1 MGKTKSKLTPEDQD
15 VVFKVQLNMK
25 VKEMTEEQINYTSFV
40 MEKEQYKRKLSA
52 VLKDCKFNGQGMR
65 ELLSEFMEESS

>member
-1 MGKTKSKLTPEDQD
+1 MNIKKMSDNKIQ
-15 VVFKVQLNMK
+15 Q
-25 VKEMTEEQINYTSFV
+25 QIFLL
-40 MEKEQYKRKLSA
+40 EKEQYKRKLSA